1 MPLEIHHDS
10 IPEAI
15 KEAQSYDF
23 EHAGFDP
30 DEISYLNQW
39 LCRNIGLDKGLRG
52 PKKIAEQRFLSM
64 LRSTEPINIK
74 GVETYI
80 KPTFPR

>member
-1 MPLEIHHDS
+1 MALS
-10 IPEAI
+10 
-15 KEAQSYDF
+15 
-23 EHAGFDP
+23 
-30 DEISYLNQW
+30 
-39 LCRNIGLDKGLRG
+39 NIGLDKGLRG

-80 KPTFPR
+80 KWKTAKDVSGGDKLVHGSGGI